1 MPNTNTDLITILALT
16 GRRIPPPLGLRVWV
30 LLTRVLLTRV
40 LLTRVLLTRV
50 LLSGLLLALP
60 LPAYA
65 DGNYLLQRC
74 QVAINFDP
82 DSRRYNNPADM
93 AYCYGLLQG
102 IRETNSLY
110 RRKAGN
116 DAYFCL
122 DSPSLSH
129 KDAATLVVSFL
140 QANPQT
146 LHRNET
152 TLAVQAFRHH
162 SPCP

>member
-1 MPNTNTDLITILALT
+1 MPYVQTDQIVARPPTKRQITLSLTLCLLAWL
-16 GRRIPPPLGLRVWV
+16 
-30 LLTRVLLTRV
+30 LLT
-40 LLTRVLLTRV
+40 
-50 LLSGLLLALP
+50 LP
-60 LPAYA
+60 LQARA

-102 IRETNSLY
+102 IRETNNLY
-110 RRKAGN
+110 RRKTGN

-122 DSPSLSH
+122 DTPSLSH
-129 KDAATLVVSFL
+129 KDAATLVVTFL
-140 QANPQT
+140 QANPKI

-152 TLAVQAFRHH
+152 TLAVQAFRNNF
-162 SPCP
+162 PCP